1 MRIGRLLGRA
11 GLLAALVGGA
21 FVARAQRS
29 RAVTGESAEPA
40 DAPVAKAAPEIPR
53 QMKHV

>member
-21 FVARAQRS
+21 FVARARRCGAGAGGPAQP
-29 RAVTGESAEPA
+29 AE
-40 DAPVAKAAPEIPR
+40 APVAKAAPEIPR